1 MAGAQGAREYSLLSR
16 LIHHAIAVPA
26 VVFVLLLSATG
37 YVWVEIKRYHLAQ
50 QVSDANEYLEFVS
63 AHLQAHLD
71 VRLVL
76 GQLIRQ
82 EWIDYHSKKAEDF
95 AAIVRPKIQRFRDI
109 QAINWVDAEGVIRWI
124 NPVAGNEQA
133 LGLDVRK
140 LPEPATALA
149 AAAQTQEMQVTGP
162 LELAQGG
169 RGFVVYIPVLEG
181 ERLAGYINMVFRS
194 DTLIKIALPID
205 RRQDFDLHIT
215 DGDTPIFMQHT
226 DTHLAEEQVR
236 QLKIANRTWTIGVAP
251 TAKTRER
258 FNTASSHLLLL
269 FGLVFSVALPLML
282 YQMMRRNADLRGIQR
297 RLSDYADISS
307 DWFWE
312 TDDKLRFSYFSA
324 RFEEVS
330 GVPPERFLG
339 KTRREV
345 GAPDADPYEYQ
356 AMLEAMDLQLPFRDF
371 EHSRI
376 RPDGTKAYLS
386 ISARPAYDELGNF
399 IGYRGVGRDITDR
412 KLNQTVLNDALMASE
427 QANRA
432 KTEFLATMSHE
443 FRTPLN
449 AIIGFSEMLK
459 EEYFGKLGAQTYV
472 EYATDIHRS
481 GRHMLDLVNDILDF
495 SAIEASK
502 RQMHPE
508 DFAFEDVLND
518 GIRNVETPLRE
529 KNLTLTRDLPD
540 GLPALHADKRSIYQ
554 IVLNLLT
561 NAVKFT
567 EPGGRVMVS
576 VHAEDDTFVFAVADN
591 GTGIAADKLST
602 ITEPFSQSH
611 TDPHIAGTGTG
622 LGLTIVKSLVDA
634 HGGTL
639 LIESEVGE
647 GTRVTVR
654 LPMANG

>member
-1 MAGAQGAREYSLLSR
+1 MREQSLFSR
-16 LIHHAIAVPA
+16 LLHHAVFVPM
-26 VVFVLLLSATG
+26 VVFILLLSATG
-37 YVWVEIKRYHLAQ
+37 YVWVEIKRYHLGQ
-50 QVSDANEYLEFVS
+50 QISDANEYLEFVS

-76 GQLIRQ
+76 GELIRQ
-82 EWIDYHSKKAEDF
+82 EWIDYHSKMPEDF
-95 AAIVRPKIQRFRDI
+95 TAIVGPKLERFRDI
-109 QAINWVDAEGVIRWI
+109 QAINWVDADGIIRWV

-133 LGLDVRK
+133 LGIDLRK
-140 LPEPATALA
+140 RPAPNAALEAAERTGAMQMTAP
-149 AAAQTQEMQVTGP
+149 VN
-162 LELAQGG
+162 LAQGG
-169 RGFVVYIPVLEG
+169 RGFVVYIPVFDSA
-181 ERLAGYINMVFRS
+181 RLVGFVNMVFRAES
-194 DTLIKIALPID
+194 LIKIALPID
-205 RRQDFDLHIT
+205 KRRDFDLHIT
-215 DGDTPIFMQHT
+215 DGESLIYLQHS
-226 DTHLAEEQVR
+226 DAHLAEEQV
-236 QLKIANRTWTIGVAP
+236 QLLKIANREWTIAVAP
-251 TAKTRER
+251 TVKSRQK
-258 FNTASSHLLLL
+258 FSTASSNMLLL
-269 FGLVFSVALPLML
+269 FGLIFSVALPAML
-282 YQMMRRNADLRGIQR
+282 YQMMRRNADLRRTQS

-330 GVPPERFLG
+330 GTPPEKFMG
-339 KTRREV
+339 KTRREI

-356 AMLEAMDLQLPFRDF
+356 AMLENMDNQLPFRDF

-376 RPDGTKAYLS
+376 RPDGSKAYLS
-386 ISARPAYDELGNF
+386 ISGRPAYDDNGTF
-399 IGYRGVGRDITDR
+399 IGYRGIGRDITER
-412 KLNQTVLNDALMASE
+412 KRSQKVLNDALMASE

-459 EEYFGKLGAQTYV
+459 EEYFGKLGARSYV
-472 EYATDIHRS
+472 EYASDIHRS

-508 DFAFEDVLND
+508 DFIFEDVLND

-529 KNLTLTRDLPD
+529 KNQTLTRDLPG

-567 EPGGRVMVS
+567 KPGGRIMVS
-576 VHAEDDTFVFAVADN
+576 ARVEGDVFVFAVADT
-591 GTGIAADKLST
+591 GIGIAADKLAT

-622 LGLTIVKSLVDA
+622 LGLTIVKSLIDA

-639 LIESEVGE
+639 LIESTLGE
-647 GTRVTVR
+647 GTCVTVR
-654 LPMANG
+654 LPIRIG